1 MEFYNESDLSKLS
14 IFQFSKELIDSK
26 SVVNLESL
34 VENDERF
41 IFYNA
46 DVFRQGVCQLFAYAL
61 NQKFGYMV
69 YEIKVAGAFHIF
81 CKTLDN
87 QYVDVRGMTPSFSEF
102 ICGLELP
109 HIDNDTSVSYS
120 FSDGDFNG
128 DYHDIALIFAN
139 ALIEHDLRRYKA
151 YDCN

>member
-1 MEFYNESDLSKLS
+1 MEFYNESDLSKIS
-14 IFQFSKELIDSK
+14 ILQFSKQLADSK
-26 SVVNLESL
+26 SIENLERL
-34 VENDERF
+34 VEYDEHF

-61 NQKFGYMV
+61 NQKFGYKV
-69 YEIKVAGAFHIF
+69 YEINVAGAFHIF

-109 HIDNDTSVSYS
+109 YIDNDTSVAYA
-120 FSDGDFNG
+120 FSDSDFNG
-128 DYHDIALIFAN
+128 DYHDIALAFAS
-139 ALIEHDLRRYKA
+139 ALIEHDIQRYKA
-151 YDCN
+151 